1 VNRDLA
7 EEAAAMIMKLADRL
21 EEKMARIAAL
31 EAALRKIDDTSYDY
45 NAVKI
50 ARGALTPEQ
59 EK

>member
-1 VNRDLA
+1 
-7 EEAAAMIMKLADRL
+7 MIMKLADRL